1 VPNITTHR
9 AELDAGH
16 LYVHLP
22 EGVFLL
28 DTGSHGSFGDVLRCT
43 FGQDR
48 GRLDSSMMGISMQSL
63 RGHVRKDCVGLLGMD
78 VLAEHPMLFDLGSS
92 QIHVGDDAWASVADS
107 ERSACEY
114 RAMIGGVPAVA
125 LALGGRDTIAIFD
138 TGAQYG
144 YVLQESQCAGA
155 APSEPISDFSPLLG
169 DMSSPSWEVDV
180 DLCPRRATRAGALGK
195 FRQRVGVMPPLG
207 GQMLSLI
214 GVRAI
219 IGCGWMRQCRVGFH
233 GAEGEMWLAHCV

>member
-1 VPNITTHR
+1 MPNITTHR

-28 DTGSHGSFGDVLRCT
+28 DTGSHGSFGDVASCT
-43 FGQDR
+43 IGT
-48 GRLDSSMMGISMQSL
+48 GRERLSSSMMGISMDAL
-63 RGHVRKDCVGLLGMD
+63 RDHVRNDCVGLLGMD
-78 VLAEHPMLFDLGSS
+78 VLGEHAMLFDLGGS
-92 QIHVGDDAWASVADS
+92 QVHVGQDAWESIAAGERVAC
-107 ERSACEY
+107 RY
-114 RAMIGGVPAVA
+114 RPMIGGVPAVE
-125 LALGGRDTIAIFD
+125 LALGGCETVAIFD

-144 YVLQESQCAGA
+144 YVVHQSQCAGA
-155 APSEPISDFSPLLG
+155 TPSDPISDFSPLLG

-180 DLCPRRATRAGALGK
+180 DLCPGGTMRTSDLGK

-207 GQMLSLI
+207 AQMLSMI

-233 GAEGEMWLAHCV
+233 GATEQIWLAHRL